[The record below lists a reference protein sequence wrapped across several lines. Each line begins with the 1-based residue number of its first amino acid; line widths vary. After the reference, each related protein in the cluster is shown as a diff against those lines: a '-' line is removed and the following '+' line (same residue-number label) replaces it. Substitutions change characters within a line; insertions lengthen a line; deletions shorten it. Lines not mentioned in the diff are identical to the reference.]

1 MKQFY
6 LTVTLVLFLSISAYA
21 QRSIQSTVFD
31 SKNGQPIELGTVRLL
46 RQTDS
51 TLVQGCNTD
60 LKGSFMLSKVKPGNY
75 ILAVSSIGY
84 LKYYKNI
91 AMQQKDVILK
101 SIQLSEN
108 AHLLKEVEVKGTA
121 AQMVVKG
128 DTLEYNANAFK
139 TTENA
144 VVEDLLKRLPGAEVT
159 SDGKIKIN
167 GEEIKKIRVNG
178 KKFFGDDV
186 EMTTKNIP
194 AEMIDKIQVLDQKS
208 DMALLTGFEDND
220 TERIINLTFKTNRKR
235 GTFGNISGGAG
246 LDTEDKVR
254 YDGNMF
260 LNMIDGETQTTLT
273 GGGNNANTSR
283 SSRGRNGG
291 GFGGISSGI
300 NTTQNIGVNNSSTIN
315 NKIKIG
321 GDASLNHSSNETINE
336 SNQTTFLKDLNNTN
350 NSKNIAHNENYSA
363 NLRLEMEYKLDS
375 LNTIIF
381 QPTLSYNKSYSD
393 SNRDYSYLS
402 GADSTSRG
410 TTINNGSGTTLNGGL
425 GIIYNHKFASKK
437 GRTFTANFQSGISQN
452 DNESY
457 NTSYNYN
464 FLTASDT
471 TINQRTTNKSNKYN
485 VSLRMSLVEPLW
497 NLKNFL
503 ETAVSFSDTYNTSD
517 KIQYN
522 KDVNGDYTSIN
533 NEYSNN
539 YDNRFNKESL
549 ELNYRYIDKKYNLMF
564 GMKGEPSQT
573 YSSILYNNGTPVPIT
588 KNVFNFSPT
597 ARLQY
602 NFGKKKFARID
613 YRGQTNQPD
622 ISQMQPI
629 KNNSNLMNEI
639 VGNPNLNPAFNQS
652 LRIMYS
658 SFNDQTFSSLNT
670 FINANFT
677 KDALVTNSIYD
688 NSGKQYS
695 QTVNADV
702 MPFSLFGNVMFNTPL
717 IKKRLQFNTATS
729 AGYSR
734 SIGYSSKGLNNELI
748 DVNNFVLGDRSNTPS
763 YNLGENLSLTF
774 TQDLFEIGIRGGVR
788 YTNTVNNLSKITTE
802 ITDWTGAGNIVA
814 HLPYSIN
821 IGTDLNYTTR
831 QGYGN
836 FDQNQLIWNATIDKT
851 VFKSK
856 GVIALKVYD
865 ILHQQLNIR
874 QTIGDNSISF
884 NKYNTLTS
892 YFMLSFTLKINK
904 FAGAKNNPAETNP
917 MDRFGPPGGDHPRG
931 DRGSDGGGFRGG
943 FRGGND

>member
-1 MKQFY
+1 MKQFS
-6 LTVTLVLFLSISAYA
+6 LTVILALSLSLSAYA
-21 QRSIQSTVFD
+21 QHSIQSTVFD

-46 RQTDS
+46 RQADS

-75 ILAVSSIGY
+75 ILSISSIGY

-91 AMQQKDVILK
+91 VLAQKDLILK
-101 SIQLSEN
+101 GIQLSEN
-108 AHLLKEVEVKGTA
+108 AHLLKEVEVRGTA

-128 DTLEYNANAFK
+128 DTLEYNATAFK

-220 TERIINLTFKTNRKR
+220 TERIINLTFKSNRKR
-235 GTFGNISGGAG
+235 GTFGNITGGAG

-300 NTTQNIGVNNSSTIN
+300 NTTQNIGVNNSSVIN
-315 NKIKIG
+315 SKLKIG
-321 GDASLNHSSNETINE
+321 GDASLNHSSNETLNE
-336 SNQTTFLKDLNNTN
+336 SNQTTFLKDENNTN

-363 NLRLEMEYKLDS
+363 NLRLELEYKLDS

-381 QPTLSYNKSYSD
+381 QPNLSYNQSYSD
-393 SNRDYSYLS
+393 SNRAYSYLS

-410 TTINNGSGTTLNGGL
+410 TTINDGNGTSLNGGL

-437 GRTFTANFQSGISQN
+437 GRTLTANFQTGISQS
-452 DNESY
+452 DNESF
-457 NTSYNYN
+457 NSSYKFN

-485 VSLRMSLVEPLW
+485 VSMRMSFVEPLW

-503 ETAVSFSDTYNTSD
+503 ETAVSFSDSYSTSD

-522 KDVNGDYTSIN
+522 GDANGNYTTIN
-533 NEYSNN
+533 NEYSNDYN
-539 YDNRFNKESL
+539 NRFNKESL

-564 GMKGEPSQT
+564 GMRGEPSQT
-573 YSSILYNNGTPVPIT
+573 YSSRLYNDGTSSPIT
-588 KNVFNFSPT
+588 RNVFNFSPT

-602 NFGKKKFARID
+602 NFGKKKFARLD

-622 ISQMQPI
+622 ISQMQPV

-652 LRIMYS
+652 LRVMYS
-658 SFNDQTFSSLNT
+658 SFNDQTFSSFNT

-688 NSGKQYS
+688 NTGKQYS

-734 SIGYSSKGLNNELI
+734 SIGYSSKGMNNELI
-748 DVNNFVLGDRSNTPS
+748 DVNNFVKGDMSNTPS

-774 TQDLFEIGIRGGVR
+774 TQDVFEIGIRGGVR
-788 YTNTVNNLSKITTE
+788 YTNSVNNLNKLTTE
-802 ITDWTGAGNIVA
+802 IYDWTGAGNVVA

-821 IGTDLNYTTR
+821 IGTDLNYTKR

-892 YFMLSFTLKINK
+892 YFMLSFTMKINK
-904 FAGAKNNPAETNP
+904 FVGSKNNPAEMNP
-917 MDRFGPPGGDHPRG
+917 MERFGPPPGGDHPR
-931 DRGSDGGGFRGG
+931 DRGGDGGGFRGG

>member
-1 MKQFY
+1 MKQFS

-393 SNRDYSYLS
+393 SNRDYLYLS
-402 GADSTSRG
+402 GTDSTSRG
-410 TTINNGSGTTLNGGL
+410 TTINNGSGTALNGGL

-437 GRTFTANFQSGISQN
+437 GRTLTANFQSGMSQT

-522 KDVNGDYTSIN
+522 KDVNGNYNIIDN
-533 NEYSNN
+533 KYSNN

-573 YSSILYNNGTPVPIT
+573 YSSRLYNNGQLDPIT
-588 KNVFNFSPT
+588 RNVFNLSPT

-677 KDALVTNSIYD
+677 KDALVTNSIY
-688 NSGKQYS
+688 NNTGKQYS

-734 SIGYSSKGLNNELI
+734 SIGYSSKSINNEQI
-748 DVNNFVLGDRSNTPS
+748 DVDNFVLGDRSNTPS

-931 DRGSDGGGFRGG
+931 DRGGDGGGFRGG
-943 FRGGND
+943 FKGGNN

>member
-1 MKQFY
+1 MKQFS

-549 ELNYRYIDKKYNLMF
+549 ELNYRYVDKKYNLMF

-588 KNVFNFSPT
+588 RNVFNFSPT

-677 KDALVTNSIYD
+677 KDALVTNSIY
-688 NSGKQYS
+688 NNTGKQYS

-734 SIGYSSKGLNNELI
+734 SIGYSSKSINNEQI
-748 DVNNFVLGDRSNTPS
+748 DVDNFVLGDRSNTPS

>member
-84 LKYYKNI
+84 LKYYKNF

-931 DRGSDGGGFRGG
+931 DRGGDGGGFRGG

>member
-1 MKQFY
+1 MKQFS
-6 LTVTLVLFLSISAYA
+6 LTVILAISLSISAYA
-21 QRSIQSTVFD
+21 QHSIQSTVFD

-46 RQTDS
+46 RQGDS

-75 ILAVSSIGY
+75 ILSISNIGY
-84 LKYYKNI
+84 LKYYQNI
-91 AMQQKDVILK
+91 VLAQKDLILK
-101 SIQLSEN
+101 TIQLSEN

-128 DTLEYNANAFK
+128 DTLEYNANAYK

-144 VVEDLLKRLPGAEVT
+144 VVQDLLKRLPGVEVT
-159 SDGKIKIN
+159 SDGKIRVN
-167 GEEIKKIRVNG
+167 GEEVKKIRVNG
-178 KKFFGDDV
+178 KKFFGDDI

-220 TERIINLTFKTNRKR
+220 TERIINLTFKANRKK
-235 GTFGNISGGAG
+235 GTFGNITGGAG
-246 LDTEDKVR
+246 LDTEDRVR

-260 LNMIDGETQTTLT
+260 LNMIDGEAQTTLT

-300 NTTQNIGVNNSSTIN
+300 NTTQNIGINNSSIIN
-315 NKIKIG
+315 EKIKIG
-321 GDASLNHSSNETINE
+321 GDASLNHSSNETENE
-336 SNQTTFLKDLNNTN
+336 SNQTTFLKDANNTN

-363 NLRLEMEYKLDS
+363 NLRLEMEWKLDS

-381 QPTLSYNKSYSD
+381 QPNLGYNQSYSD
-393 SNRDYSYLS
+393 SNRAYSYLS
-402 GADSTSRG
+402 GTDSTSRG
-410 TTINNGSGTTLNGGL
+410 TSINNGNGTSLNGGI

-437 GRTFTANFQSGISQN
+437 GRTLTGNFQTGISQS
-452 DNESY
+452 DNESF
-457 NTSYNYN
+457 NSSYKYN

-471 TINQRTTNKSNKYN
+471 TINQRTTNKSNRYN
-485 VSLRMSLVEPLW
+485 VSLRISFVEPLW

-503 ETAVSFSDTYNTSD
+503 ETAVSFSDNYSTSD

-522 KDVNGDYTSIN
+522 GDTNGNYNTIN

-573 YSSILYNNGTPVPIT
+573 YSSRLYNDGTSLPIT
-588 KNVFNFSPT
+588 RNVFNFSPT

-622 ISQMQPI
+622 INQMQPV
-629 KNNSNLMNEI
+629 KNNSNLMNEV

-652 LRIMYS
+652 LRVMYS
-658 SFNDQTFSSLNT
+658 SFNDQSFSSFNT

-688 NSGKQYS
+688 NTGKQYS

-702 MPFSLFGNVMFNTPL
+702 MPVSLFGNVMFNTPL

-734 SIGYSSKGLNNELI
+734 SIGYSSKGMSNELI
-748 DVNNFVLGDRSNTPS
+748 DVNNFVKGDMSNTPS
-763 YNLGENLSLTF
+763 FNLGENISLTF
-774 TQDLFEIGIRGGVR
+774 TQDLIEIGVKGGVR
-788 YTNTVNNLSKITTE
+788 YAKSVNNLSKITTE
-802 ITDWTGAGNIVA
+802 ITDWTGAGNVVA

-821 IGTDLNYTTR
+821 IGTDLNYTMR

-836 FDQNQLIWNATIDKT
+836 FDQNQLIWNASIDKT
-851 VFKSK
+851 VLKSK

-874 QTIGDNSISF
+874 QTIGDNSISV
-884 NKYNTLTS
+884 NRYNTLTS
-892 YFMLSFTLKINK
+892 YFMLSFTIKINK
-904 FAGAKNNPAETNP
+904 FAGSKNNPAEMNP
-917 MDRFGPPGGDHPRG
+917 MERFGPGGNHPRG
-931 DRGSDGGGFRGG
+931 GDGGGFRGG
-943 FRGGND
+943 NGGGFGGGHD